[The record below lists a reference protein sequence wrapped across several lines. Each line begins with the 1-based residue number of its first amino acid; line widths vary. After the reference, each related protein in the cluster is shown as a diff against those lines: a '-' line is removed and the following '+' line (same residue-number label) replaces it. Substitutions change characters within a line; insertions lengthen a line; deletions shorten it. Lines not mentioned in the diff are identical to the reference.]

1 MSAMHDSET
10 PLTKLECEHV
20 IAVMR
25 RYRDAMVQ
33 RRLEL
38 QEHERAGYDGV
49 TKDSI
54 LAAMN
59 EIALLSGI
67 LAKLWYQYRVKAK

>member
-1 MSAMHDSET
+1 MSDVHDSET
-10 PLTKLECEHV
+10 PLTKLECEHI

-25 RYRDAMVQ
+25 RYRDQIVT

-38 QEHERAGYDGV
+38 QEHERAGYDGI
-49 TKDSI
+49 TKESI
-54 LAAMN
+54 IAATN

-67 LAKLWYQYRVKAK
+67 IAKLWFQYRTMAK